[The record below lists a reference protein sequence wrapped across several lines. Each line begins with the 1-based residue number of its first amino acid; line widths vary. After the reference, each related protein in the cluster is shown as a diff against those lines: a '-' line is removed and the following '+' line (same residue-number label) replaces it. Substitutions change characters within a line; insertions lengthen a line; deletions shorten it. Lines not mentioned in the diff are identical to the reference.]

1 MKKIALATSAAA
13 LLLAGAASAADL
25 PARYTKAPPPVV
37 AVYNWTGFYIGA
49 NAGYGWGNEDV
60 SLAPTNNAVSNAF
73 FAAAF
78 PTFIPN
84 AVGPKPEG
92 WLAGGQA
99 GYNWQAGRFVFG
111 LEADLQAADISGTV
125 NTSVSNGLVTIQ
137 TQTRQ
142 RLEWF
147 GTVRGRAGFTLADT
161 LLLYGTAGFAFGEV
175 NHRFFFANDIG
186 AFGVADVTNTRTGW
200 TAGAGFEWG
209 FAPQW
214 SIKGEYLYID
224 LGSQTFQTVPG
235 GTTPVGASIDS
246 TFRDEFHTARVGI
259 NYRFRGPVVAKY

>member
-1 MKKIALATSAAA
+1 MKTKLVVLLSGALSLGAVAT
-13 LLLAGAASAADL
+13 ASAADMAVK
-25 PARYTKAPPPVV
+25 ARPMAAPI

-60 SLAPTNNAVSNAF
+60 SLAPTNNPASIAF
-73 FAAAF
+73 FAGTF

-84 AVGPKPEG
+84 AVSPKPQG
-92 WLAGGQA
+92 WLAGGQV

-125 NTSVSNGLVTIQ
+125 NTSVPPLPII

-147 GTVRGRAGFTLADT
+147 GTVRGRAGFTLVDT
-161 LLLYGTAGFAFGEV
+161 LLLYGTAGFAYGDV
-175 NHRFFFANDIG
+175 NHRFFTTNSIG
-186 AFGVADVTNTRTGW
+186 SLNTTDVTNTRTGW

-214 SIKGEYLYID
+214 SVKGEYLYID
-224 LGSQTFQTVPG
+224 LGSQTFATVPS

-246 TFRDEFHTARVGI
+246 TFRDKFHTARVGI
-259 NYRFRGPVVAKY
+259 NYRFGGPVVAKY